1 MIGTPLSRRRALAV
15 IAATAG
21 VPVLGTGRADVPVH
35 SWRGA
40 ALGAEA
46 SLRIAHPEPA
56 IARRLVARCLDEV
69 ARLEAIFSLHR
80 PDSELCRLNRD
91 GALERTSHD
100 LRLVLAEAQ
109 RFGELSEGAFDVT
122 VQPLW
127 QLYRA
132 HFAARPDDSA
142 GPPARLIEAATRLVD
157 YRELVIEGAR
167 VRLLRPGMAVTLNGI
182 AQGYV
187 TDRIA
192 DLLRAAGC
200 PRVLVQLGET
210 YAGAP
215 PADGQIWRI
224 GILDPNVP
232 DRLVD
237 TVDAVDVAIATSSGR
252 ATHFDAAGRH
262 HHLFDP
268 STGRSADR
276 HASVTVLAPRA
287 ITADAL
293 STALAVAPPAIARGL
308 LRQTNAAARYV
319 APDAAS

>member
-1 MIGTPLSRRRALAV
+1 MTATPLNRRRALAV
-15 IAATAG
+15 IAAAAG
-21 VPVLGTGRADVPVH
+21 VPLVQTGHADVPVH
-35 SWRGA
+35 AWHGT

-46 SLRIAHPEPA
+46 SLGIAHPERSV
-56 IARRLVARCLDEV
+56 ARRLVARCLDEV
-69 ARLEAIFSLHR
+69 ARLEAVFSLYR
-80 PDSELCRLNRD
+80 PDSELRRLSRNS
-91 GALERTSHD
+91 ALVRASHD

-109 RFGELSEGAFDVT
+109 RFGELSGGAFDVT

-132 HFAARPDDSA
+132 HFAARPNDAA
-142 GPPARLIEAATRLVD
+142 GPPARLIDEARRLVD
-157 YRELVIEGAR
+157 YRAIAIDGAR
-167 VRLLRPGMAVTLNGI
+167 VGLLRPGMAVTLNGI

-192 DLLRAAGC
+192 DLLRDAGC
-200 PRVLVQLGET
+200 ERVLVQLGET

-215 PADGQIWRI
+215 PADGRPWRI
-224 GILDPNVP
+224 GILDPNAP

-237 TVDAVDVAIATSSGR
+237 TLEAVDVAIATSSGR
-252 ATHFDAAGRH
+252 ATRFDAAGRH

-268 STGRSADR
+268 TTGRSADH

-293 STALAVAPPAIARGL
+293 STALAVAPPALAPGL
-308 LRQTNAAARYV
+308 LRQTKAAARYV
-319 APDAAS
+319 APGAAS

>member
-1 MIGTPLSRRRALAV
+1 MIATPLNRRRALAV
-15 IAATAG
+15 IAVAAG
-21 VPVLGTGRADVPVH
+21 VPLLKTGGADVPVH
-35 SWRGA
+35 SWHGI

-46 SLRIAHPEPA
+46 GLRIAHPEEA
-56 IARRLVARCLDEV
+56 IARRLVARCLEEV
-69 ARLEAIFSLHR
+69 ARLEAVFSLHR
-80 PDSELCRLNRD
+80 PDSELCCLNRD
-91 GALERTSHD
+91 GALQRASHD

-109 RFGELSEGAFDVT
+109 RFGELSGGAFDVT

-132 HFAARPDDSA
+132 HFAAHSDDVA
-142 GPPARLIEAATRLVD
+142 GPPARLVETTTRLVD
-157 YRELVIEGAR
+157 YRALAIDGAR

-192 DLLRAAGC
+192 DLLRDAGC
-200 PRVLVQLGET
+200 ARVLVQMGET

-215 PADGQIWRI
+215 PADGRPWRI
-224 GILDPNVP
+224 GILDPVAP

-237 TVDAVDVAIATSSGR
+237 TLEAVDVAIATSSGR

-308 LRQTNAAARYV
+308 LRQTKAAARYV
-319 APDAAS
+319 APGAAS